1 MFQRAVTLGEV
12 RGIPV
17 RVDPSWLIIAALV
30 AFSFW
35 RQFTFYGH
43 PDVAAVA
50 MSLLTAI
57 LFFVSVLVHELA
69 HALEA
74 QQRGVEVGGITLF
87 LFGGVTEMHLEAKRP
102 RDEFA
107 LAAVGPYASLVLAAV
122 FGLVAAYAN
131 TYGPAAAAPIG
142 DIAGL
147 LGWINVGLAVFNL
160 LPGAPLDGGRVL
172 RSGLWALTRDRVRA
186 MRLAGRA
193 GQLLAIALMTY
204 GALLLLTVPG
214 GAFTG
219 IWFALIAWFMLQAA
233 STEVAQADVRGLVA
247 DRTIGAI
254 VHASAPRVP
263 ASHSVAVAEARLAAE
278 GHLAFPVEDDGEVVG
293 ALLAEDV
300 AAMDP
305 QDRTFR
311 LVSEIMRPLDD
322 VPIVSEDTP
331 ILDVLS
337 TPAPDDTGLLL
348 VRRDDGDVLL
358 TRLDIARALAR
369 LRSLERKRRP

>member
-43 PDVAAVA
+43 PDVAAVGMA
-50 MSLLTAI
+50 LLTAI
-57 LFFVSVLVHELA
+57 LFFLSVLVHELA

-74 QQRGVEVGGITLF
+74 QQRGVEVGAITLF
-87 LFGGVTEMHLEAKRP
+87 LFGGVTEMHLEAKSP

-107 LAAVGPYASLVLAAV
+107 VAAVGPYASLVAAAV
-122 FGLVAAYAN
+122 FGLITAYAN
-131 TYGPAAAAPIG
+131 TYGPAAAAPIA
-142 DIAGL
+142 DITGL
-147 LGWINVGLAVFNL
+147 LGWLNIGLALFNL

-172 RSGLWALTRDRVRA
+172 RSGLWAITRDRIRA

-193 GQLLAIALMTY
+193 GQLLALALITL
-204 GALLLLTVPG
+204 AAWLFLTVPG
-214 GAFTG
+214 GTFTG
-219 IWFALIAWFMLQAA
+219 LWFALIAWFMLQAA
-233 STEVAQADVRGLVA
+233 STEVAQADVRGLVQ
-247 DRTIGAI
+247 DRTIGELA
-254 VHASAPRVP
+254 HASAPRVP

-278 GHLAFPVEDDGEVVG
+278 GHLAFPVEHDGEVVG

-322 VPIVSEDTP
+322 VPILAETTP
-331 ILDVLS
+331 ILDVLA
-337 TPAPDDTGLLL
+337 TPAPDEAGLVL
-348 VRRDDGDVLL
+348 VRRADGDVLL

-369 LRSLERKRRP
+369 LRALEKKRRP